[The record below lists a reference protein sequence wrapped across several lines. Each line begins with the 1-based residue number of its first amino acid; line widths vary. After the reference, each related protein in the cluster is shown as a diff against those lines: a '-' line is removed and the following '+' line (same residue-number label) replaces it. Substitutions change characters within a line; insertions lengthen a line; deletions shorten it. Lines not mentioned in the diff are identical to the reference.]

1 MFSNIFS
8 HSFGSNFKTDPKTGP
23 VLTHLLGLFDNLNPF
38 GEISDLSVR
47 ILPIGPYNLGVP
59 Q

>member
-23 VLTHLLGLFDNLNPF
+23 ILNTSLGQFDNFNWSKNRVLLAKSDPKLDPF
-38 GEISDLSVR
+38 
-47 ILPIGPYNLGVP
+47 
-59 Q
+59 